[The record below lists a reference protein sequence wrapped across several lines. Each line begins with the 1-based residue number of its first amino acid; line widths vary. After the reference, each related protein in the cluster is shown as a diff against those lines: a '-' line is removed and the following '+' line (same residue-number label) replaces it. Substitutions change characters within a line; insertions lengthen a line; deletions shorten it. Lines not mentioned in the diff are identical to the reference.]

1 MAEVKDVFNEDGVDV
16 WSEQYE
22 ADEEPVLV
30 ISDGEETVYIELSL
44 FKKIMQ
50 KTKEIYSE

>member
-1 MAEVKDVFNEDGVDV
+1 MAEVKDVFNEDGVEV
-16 WSEQYE
+16 WMEQYE